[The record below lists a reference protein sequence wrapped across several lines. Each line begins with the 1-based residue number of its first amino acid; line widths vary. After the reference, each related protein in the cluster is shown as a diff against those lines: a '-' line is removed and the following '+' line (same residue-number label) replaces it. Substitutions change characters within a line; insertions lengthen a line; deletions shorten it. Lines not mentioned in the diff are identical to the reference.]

1 MARHYTCSQYAAAV
15 QVMQNFSRWHFL
27 PCVRLPIPPPIATLA
42 DIPTYPT
49 PMSDPYRLDT
59 YSPDESIGYLLKR
72 AGGQLS
78 TTVDRALAEFDMTHA
93 QLGIFLRL
101 LHGHANTAADL
112 AREMVI
118 DTGAMTR
125 ALDRLEEKGFIRR
138 LRSNADRR
146 VIEVSLTE
154 NGKTQAAQMTRV
166 AIDALNHHLRGF
178 SPEEIDQFKH
188 LLRRMI
194 NNA

>member
-15 QVMQNFSRWHFL
+15 QVMQNFSMWHFL
-27 PCVRLPIPPPIATLA
+27 PRVRLPIPPPIATLA
-42 DIPTYPT
+42 DNPTSPT

-154 NGKTQAAQMTRV
+154 KGKTQADQMTRV

-178 SPEEIDQFKH
+178 SAEEIDQFKH